1 MRMWVLVSLFATAA
15 LTSGCKKKSECV
27 RRVERYLACDE
38 AKPNP
43 ERACREMPP
52 EAKNEMERC
61 DEIAKGDCEQFL
73 ICTGVKSKPHDVAAP
88 APGSDGG
95 AEPTAP
101 SPEPSGAAG
110 DAGAD

>member
-1 MRMWVLVSLFATAA
+1 MWVLVSLFATAA

-43 ERACREMPP
+43 ERACREMPE

-73 ICTGVKSKPHDVAAP
+73 ICTGVKSKPHDATAP
-88 APGSDGG
+88 APGGDGDGG
-95 AEPTAP
+95 AARTAP
-101 SPEPSGAAG
+101 SPEPSAAG
-110 DAGAD
+110 DASVD